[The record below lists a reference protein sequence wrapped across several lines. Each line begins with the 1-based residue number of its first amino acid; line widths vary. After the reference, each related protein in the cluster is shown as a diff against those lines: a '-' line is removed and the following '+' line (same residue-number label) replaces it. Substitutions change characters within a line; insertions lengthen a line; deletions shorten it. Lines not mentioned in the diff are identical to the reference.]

1 MNWNGCILADA
12 RRVCASCCETAPC
25 PAQPV
30 LQQRGRFMPAILQ
43 ACFTYKPVNRETL
56 LIVPMLRVGT
66 PPTTVIST
74 EGRNLASF
82 LHSLSN
88 GLFGLNANWNYK

>member
-1 MNWNGCILADA
+1 MHFS
-12 RRVCASCCETAPC
+12 RCAGSLRELVPKLVPGRHC

-66 PPTTVIST
+66 PPTTVISA